1 MSYTNV
7 YPSRINWENEPSIAS
22 PINATNL
29 NKIDY
34 AVYEHDQTLETWDVT
49 KANQSDLLLSVK
61 SIDYDTT
68 TGVFVFTWQNGTTKT
83 VDLNIEKIPVSFS
96 MSAQGVITMTTD
108 DGTQYTADVGS
119 LIKTYTFTDSTE
131 IDFTVTTDQSGNKTV
146 TAVLKDGSIVGTKLE
161 PNYLANCQS
170 AANSAS
176 GSATAADG
184 SAEDSEAW
192 AVGTRDG
199 VPVPSTDPAYNNNSK
214 YWATQGGANS
224 LAGLSDTDIN
234 SPTDGQGLVYNYSTS
249 KWINGNVSSG
259 STITVFTNESS
270 LYGRTVT
277 LTIGQQTKTETF
289 SNVGVA
295 LFKGIVATGTFTIT
309 SSTSGGDTATATLDV
324 PYFGNYTKQL
334 TLFSA
339 TVTIT
344 YPRTEGA
351 TCTISDGV
359 TTLTANAS
367 PMAFDIPNSGTWV
380 ATCTLDGVSKTQS
393 FTITT
398 DGQTETHTFEYGT
411 INLTFDNEFR
421 GLTLTC
427 TDSSYTITKT
437 APSTG
442 NTMVF
447 YPNETNTWTISG
459 TYSGVTYTT
468 TAEVSSLS
476 TPVSAILQTIPD
488 GSTVT
493 PTDVIQTWLKCAAIN
508 DKSYTTLNE
517 VLADTDA
524 FTVLLQ
530 DSNAC
535 DYMARSTTW
544 STDIVADA
552 DAMAIVGKYDYCSDK
567 LLSNS
572 TWCTAICNSTYF
584 ESVLIV
590 KVPTMTSNSA
600 PSGTASC
607 SSVYSSNYAY
617 YAFDNKT
624 NTYWNGNT
632 AANEWLTYEF
642 PSAVIA
648 RKFKLIPRYSDGCR
662 IKNYKIQGSND
673 GTTYTDLYSGQCANQ
688 DYSSNPIYDNIT
700 NDTAYKYYRLYVTD
714 NYPAGMYYIAAVEVQ
729 FYGRHTAQTN
739 IIHSAASDTLY
750 YIDGTNQ
757 TIGTT
762 DTSGVGTVDWSNVPV
777 GNLTIYSSVA
787 NEPTD
792 LSSAYSKT
800 VRITPHTVEVWV
812 MPDNAMYWYGYIEDS
827 FKARTDNSEVSH
839 VYSAVAPTFNANS
852 ISIYT
857 TGGSQLCAMFSK
869 SIPTGTTG
877 VTIVYQ
883 GVNAVGGV
891 YGNLRILNSTN
902 LDDGSNVSIQ
912 LTSSSLTKLSNI
924 NTPTVGMCT
933 DAYDG
938 TKFNLYAAMW
948 I

>member
-29 NKIDY
+29 NKLDSAAY
-34 AVYEHDQTLETWDVT
+34 AFDQTFATWDVT

-146 TAVLKDGSIVGTKLE
+146 TAALKDGSIVGTKLE

-295 LFKGIVATGTFTIT
+295 VFKGIISTGTFTIT

-324 PYFGNYTKQL
+324 PYFGNYSKQL
-334 TLFSA
+334 TLFNA

-344 YPRTEGA
+344 FPYSNGA
-351 TCTISDGV
+351 TCTCNSE
-359 TTLTANAS
+359 TATSS
-367 PMAFDIPNSGTWV
+367 PYTFNIGATGTYT

-447 YPNETNTWTISG
+447 YPNESNTWTISG

-493 PTDVIQTWLKCAAIN
+493 PTDVVQTWLKCAAIN
-508 DKSYTTLNE
+508 DKNYTTLAE
-517 VLADTDA
+517 VLDDTDT
-524 FTVLLQ
+524 FTALLQ
-530 DSNAC
+530 DSNAS

-544 STDIVADA
+544 STTICADA
-552 DAMAIVGKYDYCSDK
+552 DAMARVGKYDYCSYV
-567 LLSNS
+567 LRNNN
-572 TWCTAICNSTYF
+572 TWNTAITNS
-584 ESVLIV
+584 
-590 KVPTMTSNSA
+590 P
-600 PSGTASC
+600 
-607 SSVYSSNYAY
+607 YSSY
-617 YAFDNKT
+617 
-624 NTYWNGNT
+624 
-632 AANEWLTYEF
+632 
-642 PSAVIA
+642 
-648 RKFKLIPRYSDGCR
+648 IPASPTG
-662 IKNYKIQGSND
+662 
-673 GTTYTDLYSGQCANQ
+673 
-688 DYSSNPIYDNIT
+688 
-700 NDTAYKYYRLYVTD
+700 
-714 NYPAGMYYIAAVEVQ
+714 
-729 FYGRHTAQTN
+729 QTN

-750 YIDGTNQ
+750 YIDGTSQ

-762 DTSGVGTVDWSNVPV
+762 DTSGVGTVNWSNLPV

-787 NEPTD
+787 NDPDD
-792 LSSAYSKT
+792 LTSAYSKT
-800 VRITPHTVEVWV
+800 VRITPHTVEVYV
-812 MPDNAMYWYGYIEDS
+812 MPDNALYWYGWISDS
-827 FKARTDNSEVSH
+827 LQDASGTNGWS
-839 VYSAVAPTFNANS
+839 YSSYTFMAPTYQTNYVDLTSVSNYYMGVATKNKLPS
-852 ISIYT
+852 GTVAKCITYGVTAVDTIY
-857 TGGSQLCAMFSK
+857 GSLFA
-869 SIPTGTTG
+869 IPTKAYASQQRIMIN
-877 VTIVYQ
+877 VPQ
-883 GVNAVGGV
+883 GLG
-891 YGNLRILNSTN
+891 
-902 LDDGSNVSIQ
+902 
-912 LTSSSLTKLSNI
+912 TSSATLTEDAYV
-924 NTPTVGMCT
+924 TVGLT
-933 DAYDG
+933 L
-938 TKFNLYAAMW
+938 TRSIKLYALW
-948 I
+948 YE

>member
-34 AVYEHDQTLETWDVT
+34 AVYEHDQTFETWDVT

-146 TAVLKDGSIVGTKLE
+146 TAEIKDGSIVGTKLE

-295 LFKGIVATGTFTIT
+295 LFKGIVSTGTFTIT

-380 ATCTLDGVSKTQS
+380 ATCALDGLAQTES

-398 DGQTETHTFEYGT
+398 DGQTESHTFTYGT
-411 INLTFDNEFR
+411 INLTYDNEFR
-421 GLTLTC
+421 GLSLTC
-427 TDSSYTITKT
+427 SQTGGSTITKT
-437 APSTG
+437 APSSG
-442 NTMVF
+442 NTMSF
-447 YPNETNTWTISG
+447 YPDATGTWEITG
-459 TYSGVTYTT
+459 TYSGQSYSTGEIT
-468 TAEVSSLS
+468 VSSLS
-476 TPVSAILQTIPD
+476 TAVSANLQTYIVATVTLHGAVGATISYVDVTGLQTKALDENGECANVVVKCDPSNPYVSFVDTNKSKLPEDLTKSYFKRVEITDALTDIYIMPENSLYWYGYEGSKLQDISSANGWSFSGYTFNAPTRNANKITLTASAQKLSGIASSELASSGTVAYAILQGVTGSSNTYGAVAGYKKDFSAYNVTDITSSSLQTLNVTITTND
-488 GSTVT
+488 KYIAVASSNNRASDCHGLWYTTTT
-493 PTDVIQTWLKCAAIN
+493 PTTPTYYSAAYDMLYIKDTSN
-508 DKSYTTLNE
+508 NIIPIA
-517 VLADTDA
+517 VTDA
-524 FTVLLQ
+524 EGKAYDALLP
-530 DSNAC
+530 N
-535 DYMARSTTW
+535 
-544 STDIVADA
+544 
-552 DAMAIVGKYDYCSDK
+552 G
-567 LLSNS
+567 
-572 TWCTAICNSTYF
+572 TY
-584 ESVLIV
+584 
-590 KVPTMTSNSA
+590 
-600 PSGTASC
+600 
-607 SSVYSSNYAY
+607 
-617 YAFDNKT
+617 
-624 NTYWNGNT
+624 
-632 AANEWLTYEF
+632 
-642 PSAVIA
+642 
-648 RKFKLIPRYSDGCR
+648 
-662 IKNYKIQGSND
+662 
-673 GTTYTDLYSGQCANQ
+673 
-688 DYSSNPIYDNIT
+688 
-700 NDTAYKYYRLYVTD
+700 
-714 NYPAGMYYIAAVEVQ
+714 
-729 FYGRHTAQTN
+729 
-739 IIHSAASDTLY
+739 
-750 YIDGTNQ
+750 
-757 TIGTT
+757 
-762 DTSGVGTVDWSNVPV
+762 
-777 GNLTIYSSVA
+777 TIYSSVA
-787 NEPTD
+787 KNPD
-792 LSSAYSKT
+792 SLSDAYSKT
-800 VRITPHTVEVWV
+800 VTITNATTEVWL
-812 MPDNAMYWYGYIEDS
+812 MP
-827 FKARTDNSEVSH
+827 TDNKVLYWWGYQDNIEKMSSSTGWSGPSGTNTQPGFARNQINYDAYGSSYWCGLGSVSQISTKTVHAIGKDSRSNQRGFLTLVSQKSSFTSHRLANEAKSSNTVSH
-839 VYSAVAPTFNANS
+839 FYTSNTSGVAEDGYFAFYSQNGDGAVYALW
-852 ISIYT
+852 YE
-857 TGGSQLCAMFSK
+857 
-869 SIPTGTTG
+869 
-877 VTIVYQ
+877 
-883 GVNAVGGV
+883 
-891 YGNLRILNSTN
+891 
-902 LDDGSNVSIQ
+902 
-912 LTSSSLTKLSNI
+912 
-924 NTPTVGMCT
+924 
-933 DAYDG
+933 
-938 TKFNLYAAMW
+938 
-948 I
+948 

>member
-146 TAVLKDGSIVGTKLE
+146 TAALKDGSIVGTKLE

-295 LFKGIVATGTFTIT
+295 VFKGIVATGTFTIT

-380 ATCTLDGVSKTQS
+380 ATCTLDGLAQTES

-398 DGQTETHTFEYGT
+398 DGQTESHTFEYGT

-468 TAEVSSLS
+468 TATVSSLS

-488 GSTVT
+488 GSTIT
-493 PTDVIQTWLKCAAIN
+493 PTDAIQTWLKCAGIN
-508 DKSYTTLNE
+508 DKNYTTLNE
-517 VLADTDA
+517 VLADTDT
-524 FTVLLQ
+524 FTALLQ

-544 STDIVADA
+544 ASTICADA
-552 DAMAIVGKYDYCSDK
+552 DAMARIGKYDYCSCALLGNSTWASAIAGSSYVDSVLNASVPIMTSNTAPSGECFASDTYIPETYGAWKAFDK
-567 LLSNS
+567 SNS
-572 TWCTAICNSTYF
+572 TWW
-584 ESVLIV
+584 
-590 KVPTMTSNSA
+590 
-600 PSGTASC
+600 
-607 SSVYSSNYAY
+607 SSNYVV
-617 YAFDNKT
+617 
-624 NTYWNGNT
+624 
-632 AANEWLTYEF
+632 ANSYIGYKF
-642 PSAVIA
+642 PSAVQVVRVMIHTYHENYA
-648 RKFKLIPRYSDGCR
+648 TSVKL
-662 IKNYKIQGSND
+662 QGSND
-673 GTTYTDLYSGQCANQ
+673 GFVSDTHDIDTLTITTPDTDLYFAV
-688 DYSSNPIYDNIT
+688 SNSDKYL
-700 NDTAYKYYRLYVTD
+700 YYRLLTVTGSSGATNI
-714 NYPAGMYYIAAVEVQ
+714 NYKEIQ
-729 FYGRHTAQTN
+729 FYGHTAQTN

-762 DTSGVGTVDWSNVPV
+762 DTSGVGTVNWSNVPV

-787 NEPTD
+787 HDPDD
-792 LSSAYSKT
+792 LTSAYSKT
-800 VRITPHTVEVWV
+800 VRITPHTVEVYV
-812 MPDNAMYWYGYIEDS
+812 MPDNSLYWYGYKS
-827 FKARTDNSEVSH
+827 NNMV
-839 VYSAVAPTFNANS
+839 NANS
-852 ISIYT
+852 ANGWTLSYSFGEVVYNT
-857 TGGSQLCAMFSK
+857 NNMYLK
-869 SIPTGTTG
+869 SNGNCQTG
-877 VTIVYQ
+877 VTSDAAINGTKVKTIARASGAIQYTQLMVTRSKAPSDYENLTSISATSDALYECAIV
-883 GVNAVGGV
+883 
-891 YGNLRILNSTN
+891 S
-902 LDDGSNVSIQ
+902 SNVYPLLISSITNNY
-912 LTSSSLTKLSNI
+912 LIASALW
-924 NTPTVGMCT
+924 
-933 DAYDG
+933 YE
-938 TKFNLYAAMW
+938 
-948 I
+948 

>member
-34 AVYEHDQTLETWDVT
+34 AVYEHDQTFETWDVT

-146 TAVLKDGSIVGTKLE
+146 TAEIKDGSIVGTKLE

-295 LFKGIVATGTFTIT
+295 LFKGIVSTGTFTIT

-468 TAEVSSLS
+468 TATVSSLS

-493 PTDVIQTWLKCAAIN
+493 PTDVVQTWLKCAAIN
-508 DKSYTTLNE
+508 DKSYTTLAE
-517 VLADTDA
+517 VLADTDT
-524 FTVLLQ
+524 FTALLQ

-544 STDIVADA
+544 STTICADA
-552 DAMAIVGKYDYCSDK
+552 DAMARIGKYDYCSNA
-567 LLSNS
+567 LLGNS
-572 TWCTAICNSTYF
+572 TWLTAIENSSYAT
-584 ESVLIV
+584 SVLNV
-590 KVPTMTSNSA
+590 YVPNMTSA
-600 PSGTASC
+600 TTPSGTVVSDG
-607 SSVYSSNYAY
+607 YTDGWK
-617 YAFDNKT
+617 AFDGDNISAASATSYGTTSISLGYMFTSPVVIDTAFIKT
-624 NTYWNGNT
+624 QAGTWVSDNTVT
-632 AANEWLTYEF
+632 F
-642 PSAVIA
+642 Q
-648 RKFKLIPRYSDGCR
+648 YSD
-662 IKNYKIQGSND
+662 
-673 GTTYTDLYSGQCANQ
+673 
-688 DYSSNPIYDNIT
+688 DNST
-700 NDTAYKYYRLYVTD
+700 WNDTNVKDVAIGSSPNPDTTSIERYYHITTGTAHKYWRIVAKNVSQTRYRSLCTL
-714 NYPAGMYYIAAVEVQ
+714 Q
-729 FYGRHTAQTN
+729 FYGRNEAQTN

-762 DTSGVGTVDWSNVPV
+762 DTSGVGTVNWSNVPV

-787 NEPTD
+787 HDPDD
-792 LSSAYSKT
+792 LTSAYSKT
-800 VRITPHTVEVWV
+800 VRITPNTVEVWL
-812 MPDNAMYWYGYIEDS
+812 MPDNALYWYGYNGGIEECSSANGWTWGGTFTSPS
-827 FKARTDNSEVSH
+827 FNTNNITLSSSANTA
-839 VYSAVAPTFNANS
+839 YSAIATS
-852 ISIYT
+852 
-857 TGGSQLCAMFSK
+857 SQLSSGIIINAVY
-869 SIPTGTTG
+869 TGTTA
-877 VTIVYQ
+877 YS
-883 GVNAVGGV
+883 GV
-891 YGNLRILNSTN
+891 YLSPSEYASKDLSVAVSYDTWTNSGMNKKSFTMQGNDYLVLN
-902 LDDGSNVSIQ
+902 
-912 LTSSSLTKLSNI
+912 
-924 NTPTVGMCT
+924 C
-933 DAYDG
+933 
-938 TKFNLYAAMW
+938 AAMTSTLHAFW
-948 I
+948 YE

>member
-1 MSYTNV
+1 MSYVNV

-34 AVYEHDQTLETWDVT
+34 AVYEHDQTFETWDVT

-61 SIDYDTT
+61 SIDYNTS

-146 TAVLKDGSIVGTKLE
+146 TAALKDGSIVGSKLE

-277 LTIGQQTKTETF
+277 LTIGLQTKTETF

-295 LFKGIVATGTFTIT
+295 VFKGIVATGTFTIT

-359 TTLTANAS
+359 STLTANAS

-380 ATCTLDGVSKTQS
+380 ATCTLDGVAQTES
-393 FTITT
+393 FSITT
-398 DGQTETHTFEYGT
+398 DGQTESHTFNYGT
-411 INLTFDNEFR
+411 IEVIYDNEFR
-421 GLTLTC
+421 GLSITC
-427 TDSSYTITKT
+427 EKSTTTITKT

-442 NTMVF
+442 NTMYF
-447 YPNETNTWTISG
+447 YPDATGTWDISG
-459 TYSGVTYTT
+459 TYSGTAYTT
-468 TAEVSSLS
+468 SATVSSLS
-476 TPVSAILQTIPD
+476 TSVTAQLKVQVQKTI
-488 GSTVT
+488 
-493 PTDVIQTWLKCAAIN
+493 
-508 DKSYTTLNE
+508 TL
-517 VLADTDA
+517 
-524 FTVLLQ
+524 
-530 DSNAC
+530 
-535 DYMARSTTW
+535 Y
-544 STDIVADA
+544 
-552 DAMAIVGKYDYCSDK
+552 
-567 LLSNS
+567 
-572 TWCTAICNSTYF
+572 
-584 ESVLIV
+584 
-590 KVPTMTSNSA
+590 
-600 PSGTASC
+600 
-607 SSVYSSNYAY
+607 
-617 YAFDNKT
+617 
-624 NTYWNGNT
+624 
-632 AANEWLTYEF
+632 
-642 PSAVIA
+642 SAVED
-648 RKFKLIPRYSDGCR
+648 LV
-662 IKNYKIQGSND
+662 
-673 GTTYTDLYSGQCANQ
+673 TYTDINGHTVTEQFAENA
-688 DYSSNPIYDNIT
+688 SSKSIT
-700 NDTAYKYYRLYVTD
+700 VLIPNGGSSSITFT
-714 NYPAGMYYIAAVEVQ
+714 
-729 FYGRHTAQTN
+729 
-739 IIHSAASDTLY
+739 
-750 YIDGTNQ
+750 
-757 TIGTT
+757 
-762 DTSGVGTVDWSNVPV
+762 
-777 GNLTIYSSVA
+777 SSVA
-787 NEPTD
+787 KNPD
-792 LSSAYSKT
+792 NLSNPYSKT
-800 VRITPHTVEVWV
+800 VSISSGTTSVYF
-812 MPDNAMYWYGYIEDS
+812 MPNDNVLYWWGYESSDLQDMTTANGWS
-827 FKARTDNSEVSH
+827 NVSG
-839 VYSAVAPTFNANS
+839 YSYVAPTHNKNS
-852 ISIYT
+852 ISFT
-857 TGGSQLCAMFSK
+857 AGGSKYCGVGSKNSIVTTNLYGIVNGTNGSYIGASSAKNHSLSPALSTNSSGVMSKFTCA
-869 SIPTGTTG
+869 
-877 VTIVYQ
+877 
-883 GVNAVGGV
+883 VNATKYDIVGCSDSGS
-891 YGNLRILNSTN
+891 ST
-902 LDDGSNVSIQ
+902 
-912 LTSSSLTKLSNI
+912 
-924 NTPTVGMCT
+924 C
-933 DAYDG
+933 
-938 TKFNLYAAMW
+938 YALW
-948 I
+948 YE